1 MPRKT
6 NKQDNSSSPEFMLEE
21 YKMLRERYHSVRNEG
36 INRVNLLFTV
46 TSAVLGG
53 ILLFDSKNS
62 SFSPGFFQL
71 VLIVLL
77 AILAF
82 VAHDIFLFMIAR
94 DRVSDRV
101 ERGMAR
107 VRRYFVERDH
117 QLQDFLTY
125 PTSDHPTHSLSRPG
139 TGLRRSVQIIESFV
153 VTLILCVVANLFRLP
168 FEMVVLIGG
177 IGFIAIFTMLHYTS
191 RRILQKEMKSVE
203 RFMKFPPA
211 GDKS

>member
-6 NKQDNSSSPEFMLEE
+6 TKQDASSSPEFMLEE

-62 SFSPGFFQL
+62 TFSSSFFQL

-77 AILAF
+77 SILAF
-82 VAHDIFLFMIAR
+82 VAHDIYLFMIAR

-107 VRRYFVERDH
+107 VRRYFVERDKN
-117 QLQDFLTY
+117 LQDFITY
-125 PTSDHPTHSLSRPG
+125 PITDNPTHNLSRPSM
-139 TGLRRSVQIIESFV
+139 GLRRSVQVIESFFI
-153 VTLILCVVANLFRLP
+153 TLIICVIANIFMLQFEIILFVGGVG
-168 FEMVVLIGG
+168 FVLIFS
-177 IGFIAIFTMLHYTS
+177 ILHYLS
-191 RRILQKEMKSVE
+191 RRTLRKEMESVA
-203 RFMKFPPA
+203 RFMKFPPTE
-211 GDKS
+211 GKL